1 MNRVLRFLPGLV
13 VAAFTLAVVSLPLA
27 AQNFPGSA
35 VGEQN
40 LRAYHFVF
48 LAYAIA
54 WLLVFGW
61 IVSVGRRLA
70 RLEKRLQ
77 GQ

>member
-1 MNRVLRFLPGLV
+1 MNRALRSFSRLA
-13 VAAFTLAVVSLPLA
+13 VAALVLSLTSLPLA
-27 AQNFPGSA
+27 AQSLPGSD
-35 VGEQN
+35 VGAQN

-61 IVSVGRRLA
+61 VVSVARRLA
-70 RLEKRLQ
+70 RLEKHLQ
-77 GQ
+77 S